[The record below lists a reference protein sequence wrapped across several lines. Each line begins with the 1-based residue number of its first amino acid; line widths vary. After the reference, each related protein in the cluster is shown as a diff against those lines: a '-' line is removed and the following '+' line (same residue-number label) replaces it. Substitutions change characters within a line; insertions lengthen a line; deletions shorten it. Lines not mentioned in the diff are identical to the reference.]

1 VIDVTGMK
9 QSTSPAV
16 APPSAV
22 EARQSFATPAAP
34 GEVDSW
40 NTSGPRRFAHERVVR
55 RRLISLAVLTGA
67 ALAAVVL
74 LYSLRL

>member
-1 VIDVTGMK
+1 MK
-9 QSTSPAV
+9 QLTSPAV

-34 GEVDSW
+34 REVDSW